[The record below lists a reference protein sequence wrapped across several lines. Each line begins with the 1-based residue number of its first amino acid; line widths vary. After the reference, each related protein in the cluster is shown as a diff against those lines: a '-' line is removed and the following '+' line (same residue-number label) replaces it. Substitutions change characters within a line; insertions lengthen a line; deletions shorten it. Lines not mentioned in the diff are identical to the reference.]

1 MRFYFSYFYEFLT
14 NGLVLSLLGIVLFFL
29 PDIAYI
35 FVDYLKNIS
44 FLEPIYTGDD
54 SMVFRVFGV
63 IIILIS
69 LIHSYLK
76 FKFSFLDL
84 EKDYLYYEEG
94 VIAKVRKKIPYKS
107 ITDIQL
113 KRGIFDTILG
123 MDTIYVNTA
132 GKADY
137 ELVIKGVSIEHGD
150 IIFQKLKNKIFA
162 KDKS

>member
-14 NGLVLSLLGIVLFFL
+14 NGLIPSIFGLIIFFL
-29 PDIAYI
+29 PDIAYL
-35 FVDYLKNIS
+35 FVDSLKNIS
-44 FLEPIYTGDD
+44 LLEPIYMGDGNL
-54 SMVFRVFGV
+54 VFRIIGI
-63 IIILIS
+63 IIILLAI
-69 LIHSYLK
+69 IYSYLK

-84 EKDYLYYEEG
+84 ADDYLYYEEG

-113 KRGIFDTILG
+113 KRGIFETLLG
-123 MDTIYVNTA
+123 MDAIYINTA

-137 ELVIKGVSIEHGD
+137 ELIIKGVSIEHGD
-150 IIFQKLKNKIFA
+150 IIFQKLKNKLFN